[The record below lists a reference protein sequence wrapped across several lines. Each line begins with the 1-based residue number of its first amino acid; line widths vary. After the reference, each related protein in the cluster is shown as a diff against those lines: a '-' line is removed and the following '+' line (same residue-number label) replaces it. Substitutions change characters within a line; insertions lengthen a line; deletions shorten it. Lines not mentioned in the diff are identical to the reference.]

1 MADVNRTTVYL
12 EPGLHRALKIKAA
25 TTDQSISALVNDAVR
40 EALRE
45 DQIDLAAARRRLHQK
60 GRPFE
65 EFLKELK
72 RDGLL

>member
-1 MADVNRTTVYL
+1 MGEVNRTTVYL

-45 DQIDLAAARRRLHQK
+45 DAIDLAAARRRL
-60 GRPFE
+60 RELRIPLE
-65 EFLKELK
+65 RVVADLK
-72 RDGLL
+72 RKGLL

>member
-1 MADVNRTTVYL
+1 MGEVNRTTVYL

-45 DQIDLAAARRRLHQK
+45 DAIDLAAARRRL
-60 GRPFE
+60 REPRIPLE
-65 EFLKELK
+65 RVVADLK
-72 RDGLL
+72 RKGLL

>member
-1 MADVNRTTVYL
+1 MGEVNRTTVYL

-45 DQIDLAAARRRLHQK
+45 DQIDLAAARRRL
-60 GRPFE
+60 REPRIPLE
-65 EFLKELK
+65 RVVADLK
-72 RDGLL
+72 RKGLL